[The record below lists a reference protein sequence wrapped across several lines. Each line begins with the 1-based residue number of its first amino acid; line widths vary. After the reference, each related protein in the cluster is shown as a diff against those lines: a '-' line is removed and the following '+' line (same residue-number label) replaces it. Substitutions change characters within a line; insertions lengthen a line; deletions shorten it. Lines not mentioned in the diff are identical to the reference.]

1 MKTRQHLSKRR
12 RIFSCMGACGRSG
25 CGYVSTDA
33 AHFKSHVEGKIK
45 IACEVCG
52 RRMQQNHM
60 LRHMRNKHLEALP
73 LSKRVKK
80 CRFKYNSDVP
90 SMCLD
95 DAHGW
100 KFVFHKVQSH
110 VSSDLATLSKWSEE
124 DQQTVLQQKRCRH
137 LLRDISV
144 LVYKKWQGMHSTS
157 DADNAGGRVPG
168 GRLLLRK
175 HALFQLSLDRRD
187 NYRPHFPN
195 NGIGNLNFVALGMNH
210 RANLVSK
217 WGDKTCHNLR
227 RLVRLSNQLVRT
239 QKTSLMQMWTA
250 EHTCW
255 RHKLYK
261 SAYGAFY
268 KDEACQKAF
277 GTFEQLRNYSEALL
291 RDQCG
296 HCAVSG
302 IFMLST
308 PPSSASQKKRRCC
321 AIFQPSLDAVD
332 PVKGHV
338 QGNLRWVC
346 WCFNSCNV
354 AKRNGCTQDDDTP
367 TAWTP
372 SLFQHYVGLRQ
383 IYI

>member
-1 MKTRQHLSKRR
+1 MSKRR

-25 CGYVSTDA
+25 CAYVSTDA
-33 AHFKSHVEGKIK
+33 AHFKSHVEGKKK

-60 LRHMRNKHLEALP
+60 LRHMRNKHVEALP
-73 LSKRVKK
+73 PSKRVKK
-80 CRFKYNSDVP
+80 CRVRYNSEVP
-90 SMCLD
+90 SICLD

-110 VSSDLATLSKWSEE
+110 VSGDLAKLSKWSEE

-144 LVYKKWQGMHSTS
+144 LVYKKWRDMQSSGDM
-157 DADNAGGRVPG
+157 DNAGGRVPG
-168 GRLLLRK
+168 GRLLLRR
-175 HALFQLSLDRRD
+175 HALFQLSLDRKK
-187 NYRPHFPN
+187 NHRPHFPN

-227 RLVRLSNQLVRT
+227 LLVRLSERLAPS
-239 QKTSLMQMWTA
+239 QKTRQLQVWSVQR
-250 EHTCW
+250 TCW
-255 RHKLYK
+255 WYKLYR

-268 KDEACQKAF
+268 KDTKCREAFQ
-277 GTFEQLRNYSEALL
+277 TFDRLLVYSESLL
-291 RDQCG
+291 RTQRG

-302 IFMLST
+302 IYMLST
-308 PPSSASQKKRRCC
+308 PPASASQQQKRCC
-321 AIFQPSLDAVD
+321 ATFQPSLDAVD

-338 QGNLRWVC
+338 PGNLRWVC
-346 WCFNSCNV
+346 WCLNSCNV
-354 AKRNGCTQDDDTP
+354 AKRNGSTQDDDTP

-372 SLFQHYVGLRQ
+372 SLFQHYVGLQQ
-383 IYI
+383 IYT